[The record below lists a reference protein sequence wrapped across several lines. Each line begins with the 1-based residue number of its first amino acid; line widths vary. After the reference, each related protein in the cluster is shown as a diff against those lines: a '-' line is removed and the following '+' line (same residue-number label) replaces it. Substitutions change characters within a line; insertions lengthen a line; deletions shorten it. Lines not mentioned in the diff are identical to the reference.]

1 MKKIVSV
8 VVILCIVIFVGSIIG
23 FKEYGNIQIEREQE
37 TLEFIKEN
45 YNELC
50 ELGSE
55 FNDVEYDYYGY
66 RAEQTVYDEIAS
78 DIEDIIKELKQ
89 YEIKSFK
96 NDEEYNEILKLF
108 IEATE
113 DFRKSVV
120 ARADYCST
128 FDSDDMI
135 EQNKYM
141 REWNKKADDI
151 SDFIEEKTLLNESE
165 EI

>member
-1 MKKIVSV
+1 MKKIISV
-8 VVILCIVIFVGSIIG
+8 VVILGLVVIGTIIG
-23 FKEYGNIQIEREQE
+23 IKEYNEIQVEREQK
-37 TLEFIKEN
+37 TLEFIREN

-55 FNDVEYDYYGY
+55 YNDVEYDYYGY
-66 RAEQTVYDEIAS
+66 RAEQTVYDEIVS
-78 DIEDIIKELKQ
+78 DIEDVIKELRQ
-89 YEIKSFK
+89 YEVKSFK
-96 NDEEYNEILKLF
+96 NDEEYKEILTLF

-141 REWNKKADDI
+141 REWNKKADDVV
-151 SDFIEEKTLLNESE
+151 DFIEEKTLLNESE

>member
-1 MKKIVSV
+1 MKKIISV
-8 VVILCIVIFVGSIIG
+8 VVILGLVVIGSIIG
-23 FKEYGNIQIEREQE
+23 FKEYGNIQTEREQE

-66 RAEQTVYDEIAS
+66 REEQTIYDEIAS
-78 DIEDIIKELKQ
+78 DIENVIEELKQ
-89 YEIKSFK
+89 YEVKPFK

-120 ARADYCST
+120 AKADYCST

-141 REWNKKADDI
+141 REWNKKADDVL
-151 SDFIEEKTLLNESE
+151 DFIEEKTLLNESE
-165 EI
+165 EL

>member
-1 MKKIVSV
+1 MKKIISV
-8 VVILCIVIFVGSIIG
+8 VVILGLVVIGSIIG
-23 FKEYGNIQIEREQE
+23 FKEYGDIQTEREQE

-45 YNELC
+45 YTELC
-50 ELGSE
+50 EFGSE

-66 RAEQTVYDEIAS
+66 REEQTIYDEIAS
-78 DIEDIIKELKQ
+78 DIENVIEELKQ
-89 YEIKSFK
+89 YEVKPFK

-108 IEATE
+108 IVATE

-120 ARADYCST
+120 AKADYCST

-141 REWNKKADDI
+141 REWNKKADDVL
-151 SDFIEEKTLLNESE
+151 DFIEEKTLLNQSE
-165 EI
+165 EL

>member
-1 MKKIVSV
+1 MKKIISV
-8 VVILCIVIFVGSIIG
+8 VVILGLVVVGSIIG
-23 FKEYGNIQIEREQE
+23 FKEYKEIQQEREQE

-55 FNDVEYDYYGY
+55 YNDVEYDYYSY
-66 RAEQTVYDEIAS
+66 RAEQAVYDEIAS
-78 DIEDIIKELKQ
+78 DIEDVIKELKR

-96 NDEEYNEILKLF
+96 NDEEYKEILKLF

-113 DFRKSVV
+113 DFKKSVV
-120 ARADYCST
+120 AMADYCST
-128 FDSDDMI
+128 FDSDDMT

-141 REWNKKADDI
+141 REWNKKVDDVV
-151 SDFIEEKTLLNESE
+151 DFIEEKTLLNESE

>member
-1 MKKIVSV
+1 MKKIIPIV
-8 VVILCIVIFVGSIIG
+8 VVLSLVVLGSVIGV
-23 FKEYGNIQIEREQE
+23 KEYKEIQVERERE
-37 TLEFIKEN
+37 TLEFIREN

-55 FNDVEYDYYGY
+55 YNDVEYDYYGY
-66 RAEQTVYDEIAS
+66 RAEQTVYDEIVS
-78 DIEDIIKELKQ
+78 DIEDVIKELRQ
-89 YEIKSFK
+89 YEVKSFK
-96 NDEEYNEILKLF
+96 NDEEYKEILTLF

-128 FDSDDMI
+128 FDSDDMT

-141 REWNKKADDI
+141 REWNKKADDVV
-151 SDFIEEKTLLNESE
+151 DFIEEKTLLNESE